1 MTIQAVTFDFWN
13 TLVREDTDK
22 KQERATAW
30 TALLREHDRAVES
43 DALDAAINTGW
54 YTYVRHWTENV
65 PFGAADVI
73 DVMLTELGIDADR
86 SLRDEMLA
94 VIIDP
99 PMETRPPLNTGVI
112 EVLTSLRDADVRI
125 GIVCDVGLT
134 PSPVLRRYLQIQGAL
149 EFFDHWSFSDEVG
162 VYKPDAKIFRHALE
176 GLGDIAPQRAAH
188 VGDLRR
194 TDIFG
199 AQSMGMTAVRYTGV
213 QDDPVMPDAPVIEG
227 DHVIDDHRRLPGVL
241 GIV

>member
-1 MTIQAVTFDFWN
+1 MTIRAVTFDFWN

-22 KQERATAW
+22 KDERATAW
-30 TALLREHDRAVES
+30 TALLREHDRPVDPE
-43 DALDAAINTGW
+43 ALDAAINTGW

-73 DVMLTELGIDADR
+73 GVMLDELGIDADR
-86 SLRDEMLA
+86 SLRDAMLA
-94 VIIDP
+94 VIVDP
-99 PMETRPPLNTGVI
+99 PMQTRPPLNDGVI
-112 EVLTSLRDADVRI
+112 EALTVLRDADVRI

-134 PSPVLRRYLQIQGAL
+134 PSPVLRRYLDIQGAL
-149 EFFDHWSFSDEVG
+149 GFFDHWSFSDEVG
-162 VYKPDAKIFRHALE
+162 VYKPDAKIFQHALE
-176 GLGDIAPQRAAH
+176 GLGGVEPRHAAH

-213 QDDPVMPDAPVIEG
+213 QDDPAMPDAPVIEA
-227 DHVIDDHRRLPGVL
+227 DHVIGHHTDLPGVL